1 MGPAGSALKSLDARA
16 GCHALARVLL
26 SSTRCAGG
34 RDRRSLPGG
43 REESQKDSK
52 ARFAAA
58 GYPELDRCEGQTTP
72 RTATDAPASAAK
84 EETVMKRLPIALTV
98 AVVALMSATS
108 GFAQQ
113 GVKINGVAANTT
125 VANGN
130 TAAAIGL
137 LSEAR
142 QNIGV
147 INGNT
152 TVNGVLSN
160 TTVANGNTSAAI
172 GLLSESCQ
180 NIGVV
185 GDPSDACD

>member
-1 MGPAGSALKSLDARA
+1 
-16 GCHALARVLL
+16 
-26 SSTRCAGG
+26 
-34 RDRRSLPGG
+34 
-43 REESQKDSK
+43 
-52 ARFAAA
+52 
-58 GYPELDRCEGQTTP
+58 
-72 RTATDAPASAAK
+72 
-84 EETVMKRLPIALTV
+84 MKRLPIALTV

-130 TAAAIGL
+130 TNAAIGL
-137 LSEAR
+137 LSTAR

-152 TVNGVLSN
+152 TVNGVLAN
-160 TTVANGNTSAAI
+160 TTVANGNTNAAI
-172 GLLSESCQ
+172 GLLSEACQ

-185 GDPSDACD
+185 GDPSDACE

>member
-1 MGPAGSALKSLDARA
+1 
-16 GCHALARVLL
+16 
-26 SSTRCAGG
+26 
-34 RDRRSLPGG
+34 
-43 REESQKDSK
+43 
-52 ARFAAA
+52 
-58 GYPELDRCEGQTTP
+58 
-72 RTATDAPASAAK
+72 
-84 EETVMKRLPIALTV
+84 MKRLPIALTV

-113 GVKINGVAANTT
+113 GEINGVAANTT

-147 INGNT
+147 INGDT

-172 GLLSESCQ
+172 GSCPEAVPEHRR
-180 NIGVV
+180 GRLTRAT
-185 GDPSDACD
+185 PAT